1 MTSRISVLTDTPS
14 LGARNIPEMAAK
26 DEPIIQ
32 DSRRTMAGFV
42 PCRLSR
48 FGSSTTAVVLLP
60 IRVRS
65 KSRYRPTPA
74 ASEKPVTARS
84 STVTLNLP
92 RVNRVFVGR

>member
-1 MTSRISVLTDTPS
+1 M
-14 LGARNIPEMAAK
+14 PEIAAN
-26 DEPIIQ
+26 DEPMIQ
-32 DSRRTMAGFV
+32 DRRRTMAGFV

-65 KSRYRPTPA
+65 KSTYSPIPA
-74 ASEKPVTARS
+74 PSEKPVTARS
-84 STVTLNLP
+84 STVTPNLP